1 MTDEAAGCV
10 FCGIRD
16 GNIPADFV
24 HTDERAFAIRDINP
38 LAPVHILVIPRE
50 HIPTASVL
58 AESQLSIMASLTD
71 VANRVAVTEGV
82 SRSGYRLVINVGP
95 DAHMSVAHL
104 HMHVLGGRDL
114 GAGV

>member
-1 MTDEAAGCV
+1 MTDEGAGCV

-16 GNIPADFV
+16 GKIPADFV
-24 HTDERAFAIRDINP
+24 HTDDRAFAIRDINP

-58 AESQLSIMASLTD
+58 TESQISIMANLTD
-71 VANRVAVTEGV
+71 VANQVALTEGI
-82 SRSGYRLVINVGP
+82 SHSGYRLVINVGP

-104 HMHVLGGRDL
+104 HMHVMGGRDL
-114 GAGV
+114 GSGG

>member
-1 MTDEAAGCV
+1 MTDEAPGCV

-24 HTDERAFAIRDINP
+24 HTDEQAFAIRDINP

-58 AESQLSIMASLTD
+58 TASQIAIMGNLTD
-71 VANRVAVTEGV
+71 IANQVALTEGI
-82 SRSGYRLVINVGP
+82 SHSGYRLVINVGP

-104 HMHVLGGRDL
+104 HMHVMGGREL
-114 GAGV
+114 SSEG